1 MLAPGGNGI
10 HPEGLT
16 AAGKIIAQRP
26 IVTITGRGRK
36 LMAGT
41 DYYAVLGVGKDASE
55 DEIKKAYRR
64 MAMKYHPD
72 HAKGDPTAEE
82 QFKKISE
89 AYAVLSDKEKRR
101 QYDRFGS
108 EGFRQQYSQEDIF
121 RNFDFG
127 DIFREFGIGGG
138 FAGGQPGGGVR
149 FSFGRGQSPFDFGG
163 GGQRPTKGA
172 DLEYELALTLPE
184 VVTGASKTLDFQ
196 HEGRTERL
204 TVKIPKGM
212 TSGKK
217 LRLAGKG
224 SPSPMGGAAGDLYI
238 RSRVLPDPR
247 FSVEGHDVLV
257 YRELKLTE
265 AVLGTTLS
273 VPTLQGKSMNV
284 KIPPGTRHGTR
295 LRITGHG
302 LPRMGK
308 EERGDLFVVVQ
319 VSVPKQLSEEQ
330 RQLFEKLAATG
341 L

>member
-1 MLAPGGNGI
+1 
-10 HPEGLT
+10 
-16 AAGKIIAQRP
+16 
-26 IVTITGRGRK
+26 
-36 LMAGT
+36 MADT
-41 DYYAVLGVGKDASE
+41 DYYAVLGVSKTASDE
-55 DEIKKAYRR
+55 EIKKAYRR

-72 HAKGDPTAEE
+72 HAKGDPKAEE

-127 DIFREFGIGGG
+127 DIFREFGFGGG
-138 FAGGQPGGGVR
+138 FKTGQQGGVR
-149 FSFGRGQSPFDFGG
+149 FSFGRGGSPFDFGG
-163 GGQRPTKGA
+163 GEQRTARGS
-172 DLEYELALTLPE
+172 DLEYELALTLQE
-184 VVTGASKTLDFQ
+184 VATGTSKTLDFQ
-196 HEGRTERL
+196 HEGQSERL

-212 TSGKK
+212 IAGKK

-224 SPSPMGGAAGDLYI
+224 APSPMGGPPGDLYI
-238 RSRVLPDPR
+238 RSRVLPDSR
-247 FSVEGHDVLV
+247 FSAEGYDVYV
-257 YRELKLTE
+257 YRDIKLTE

-273 VPTLQGKSMNV
+273 VPTLEGNAMNV

-295 LRITGHG
+295 MRIAGRG
-302 LPRMGK
+302 LPHMRKGGQ
-308 EERGDLFVVVQ
+308 GDLFVVVQ
-319 VSVPKQLSEEQ
+319 VVLPKKLSPEQ